1 MFYSARYRNAFMA
14 LTLLLF
20 VISGCGDDSSNSA
33 SLDGDLSF
41 EVTGDAGTSFVMSR
55 TQVTGD
61 GANFSTIGTVVS
73 PDEGD
78 LEDGDFDGYV
88 LQASPIGG
96 GEPDITL
103 MLRSDGDVVKETS
116 SITDNGVFRIEVGD
130 VPDLSDLQ

>member
-1 MFYSARYRNAFMA
+1 MA